1 MRVWIGV
8 LSVVIAQVK
17 KRHILFLLF
26 LALAAVF
33 LFLRFWQARDV
44 FDLSLAPLC
53 SLGQRMAVQYDLSY
67 EDRLVLMDVDST
79 HAILKSIDP
88 DIFPA
93 APSFYD
99 AARDNEFVS
108 VSGFLYVYPG
118 TTLGRCSGKISS
130 QLSDGLNKAV
140 GGLLSSTTTRTGSFS
155 VTLSVV
161 GPDIDR
167 RINGGELGGEGPNG
181 GAEIS

>member
-1 MRVWIGV
+1 M
-8 LSVVIAQVK
+8 
-17 KRHILFLLF
+17 LF

-88 DIFPA
+88 DMFPA

-108 VSGFLYVYPG
+108 VSGFLYVYPDWMSFLPTEILKILRNG
-118 TTLGRCSGKISS
+118 IYAQYCPFNKLLYLSEDCTELGLDYMYGLCISNIPPSIMGIDVETLR
-130 QLSDGLNKAV
+130 
-140 GGLLSSTTTRTGSFS
+140 
-155 VTLSVV
+155 
-161 GPDIDR
+161 R
-167 RINGGELGGEGPNG
+167 RIQNKGDMSDNWKYTGYHQDH
-181 GAEIS
+181 